1 MLLAPKVPHLENGV
15 FVKELRAWR
24 IEVEV
29 QVVGA
34 MGDTR
39 VEVGNSRVLKREL
52 ARDANCILRCSGR

>member
-1 MLLAPKVPHLENGV
+1 MLLAPKVPHLENRV
-15 FVKELRAWR
+15 FVKELRARR

-39 VEVGNSRVLKREL
+39 VEVGNSRVFEREL
-52 ARDANCILRCSGR
+52 ARDANCILGCSDR